1 MQISDLLVTL
11 QPQTTQKDMA
21 NLIDNNL
28 LKEKAAEGYMP
39 CLNNS
44 CVLREHCLH
53 WLVGCHLPEKLLV
66 VSTVNPSHP
75 DVANG
80 KCSLYKDAT
89 PQRLPYGMMHI
100 FDNIPHAKAV
110 PIKRQ
115 LIGQMGRTFF
125 YRLRKGTQPIPPYI
139 EQDIAAAF
147 RQHGCQEPPQYDR
160 YEEGYLW

>member
-1 MQISDLLVTL
+1 
-11 QPQTTQKDMA
+11 
-21 NLIDNNL
+21 
-28 LKEKAAEGYMP
+28 
-39 CLNNS
+39 
-44 CVLREHCLH
+44 
-53 WLVGCHLPEKLLV
+53 
-66 VSTVNPSHP
+66 
-75 DVANG
+75 
-80 KCSLYKDAT
+80 
-89 PQRLPYGMMHI
+89 MMHI